1 MSPGRIKIRV
11 IKTVKRQYVSP
22 KIDCRLRDKCLAE
35 KSFLSERGHTCARAR
50 VYDHVRVGGH
60 VHRCTAGMIELYLK
74 HRDRLI
80 NILEMIDG
88 KERCVCVYVSKIM

>member
-35 KSFLSERGHTCARAR
+35 KSFLSERGHTCARA
-50 VYDHVRVGGH
+50 YTITYGLADMFI
-60 VHRCTAGMIELYLK
+60 AAPPPMIELYLK

-88 KERCVCVYVSKIM
+88 KERCVCV